1 MASHVPELSA
11 VQAQLLMSQ
20 LLDGELSPADAAKLE
35 AHLARHP
42 EAIDWMESLDQVRA
56 SIEDGPA
63 PENANAAIAAISA
76 QISQSAPDAGSPDA
90 AKRHPRRRGFAE
102 ILAFPAAFRALAAAA
117 AVTLVFGGAWLA
129 FNRNQDPIAPLQPGT
144 VEFVSTEI
152 PDAST
157 FVLSDDESGWTVV
170 WVETFEPLPA
180 KHG

>member
-1 MASHVPELSA
+1 MASHAPELSA

-35 AHLARHP
+35 AYLARHP
-42 EAIDWMESLDQVRA
+42 EAIDWMESIDQVRA
-56 SIEDGPA
+56 SLADSPSPA
-63 PENANAAIAAISA
+63 HANAAIAAISS
-76 QISQSAPDAGSPDA
+76 QLSQSAPDSSSSSPIE
-90 AKRHPRRRGFAE
+90 RRRQRRGFAE
-102 ILAFPAAFRALAAAA
+102 LLAFPAAFRALAAAA

-129 FNRNQDPIAPLQPGT
+129 FDRNTGPVAPLQPGT

-170 WVETFEPLPA
+170 WVETIEPLPA